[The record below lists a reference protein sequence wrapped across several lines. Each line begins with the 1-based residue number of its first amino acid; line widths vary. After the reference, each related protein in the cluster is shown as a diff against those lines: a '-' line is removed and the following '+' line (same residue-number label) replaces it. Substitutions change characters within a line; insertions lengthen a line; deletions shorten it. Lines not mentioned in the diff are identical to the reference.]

1 MEIDGEHHRILLGLI
16 QQIPELNEDLQ
27 PFLQTQKWSRD
38 KRHLLINFLVQ
49 HLLHSDS
56 LTSKFC
62 QQIQTVF
69 PRYFIAFIHRLYT
82 AVNFSTKISNQISIK
97 QRFLVLLA
105 QILHD
110 YPSLHTITENHLL
123 TSDTSLIEWKQE
135 SPKKKSKLKT
145 NNINEDVY
153 LLIATLR
160 LLLLANSKIN
170 LIHSW
175 KWNTLVHL
183 LENHDNEDVKW
194 LAFLCL
200 SIVFNMSS
208 NQQDLYR
215 PNISNTTI
223 FKIYDLITP
232 QPVLPLTSS
241 NYDNLFVDDDFKK
254 RTIFINGIPL
264 SKYNINKKSNDTE
277 ITTTTNEIRL
287 THTTTIDKCLREIA
301 LSITLG
307 WTALIYGPI
316 SNGKTLLVEYIAEQV
331 GKRLIKIQCSDHMD
345 SKVLLGT
352 YQCTDKPGEFLW
364 TPGLLVEATSEGH
377 WLLMEDI
384 DAASSDVLS
393 TIKSLIEMKTV
404 GYGSIS
410 PDFRLF
416 LTQRDTG
423 NPVQSNELI
432 HLLKSV
438 FCIVIPSYSDSE
450 IIQIMNNLPIWN
462 NDLQLFQMKLFHLY
476 LSLQNT
482 KGSIHTRLVTLRDL
496 LKCCHRLSSL
506 SIALSIHRQ
515 IAFYDVLDC
524 FASFLSK
531 ENRLQHIQAI
541 GTLFNMNNQEAEY
554 YALKT
559 IAELDDRDQQYFTVG
574 HVKLETQKKNQS
586 TQQQQ
591 YCFAKTRTAMFILER
606 IARCVQMNE
615 PVLLCGETGCGKT
628 TLVQYLAQK
637 TGNRLHVIN
646 LSQQSDAVDLLGGYK
661 PFDSLLLLRQIYRE
675 FTIEQT
681 TNDYI
686 EEIQKSIQ
694 SKRYKEAIKLMLKY
708 TDKDSSLRTQL
719 MKLRESFKAKNKSA
733 LIFRF
738 VEGSLVQALRNGDW
752 ILLDEINLASS
763 ETLQLLSGILESE
776 QGTIWLA
783 ERGDKQP
790 IVRHPNFRLFGCM
803 NPASDVGKRD
813 IPIGIRNRF
822 TELFVDE
829 CDERSEFLII
839 VDKYLNQTTIPKEY
853 IDRIVTF
860 YIEIQSKVKNFLI
873 TSSSTSS
880 NRIAITYS
888 LRTLCRALR
897 YIATTNWSGKSHSR
911 ALLEGFCL
919 SFFSQLDRSYYHDV
933 QKLIHHTILQ
943 GKPSIETILKT
954 SQMVV
959 PNEHIKKYIE
969 IKNYYV
975 LKGDESPRQNENYIF
990 TKTVDENLVNIIRV
1004 LSAKSYP
1011 ILLQGETSVGK
1022 TSLIHWLALATGNK
1036 CLRINN
1042 HEHTDLSEYLGTYTC
1057 SSTTGQLIF
1066 QDGPLIKAMRY
1077 GWWIILDELNLASS
1091 DILEALNRLLD
1102 DNRQLYLSETNE
1114 LINAHERFQLFATQ
1128 NPAGEQYA
1136 GRKRLSR
1143 AFRNRFIELHFDN
1156 LPQDELE
1163 IIIEKKCQLPKSYSK
1178 LLIQTMIDLQKYR
1191 SQKGIF
1197 AGKTSLITLR
1207 DLFRWAQRYT
1217 KYQNNCQ
1224 NYKQFLAEHGYLLLA
1239 GRSRNFEDRNFIKQ
1253 IIEKYFC
1260 EKKMIIDENV
1270 LFGEQGSSFSTEQIW
1285 AQIKN
1290 NNQLK
1295 HIVWTQ
1301 PLRRLAILCALC
1313 IEFDEP
1319 ALLVGETGCGKTTIC
1334 EILSQINKQKLFTI
1348 NCHTTTESADFLG
1361 SIRPVRRNE
1370 QNSNSDNNNPGLF
1383 EWQDGALVCS
1393 MKEGALFLIDEISLA
1408 DDSVLE
1414 RLNSVLEPEK
1424 ELVLAEKGYNNE
1436 DQHIDIIKAHEKF
1449 RLIATMNPGGDFGK
1463 KELSPALRNRFTEIW
1478 CTPSESIDDL
1488 YSIIVHNLTIKNED
1502 QRKECA
1508 TLMCNFIQYLR
1519 TIATTKRILTTVRDI
1534 LSWISFINLNTN
1546 NWQYSYE
1553 HGAYLVFIDALDSQ
1567 SSLKQSIIE
1576 FVTNQQTQISK
1587 LTLTIEMNSNNLTFG
1602 SYSIPRGT
1610 INSNDKDE
1618 YSFKAP
1624 TTLSNIQR
1632 LLRAMQLTNK
1642 PILIEGNP
1650 GVGKTSLV
1658 MALAKLAGYSFIRI
1672 NLSEQTD
1679 ISDLFGSDLPDV
1691 ESGQAGKFK
1700 WHDGP
1705 LLTAIKTNQWI
1716 ILDELNLANQSV
1728 LEGLNACLDHR
1739 GEIYIPELN
1748 RTFHIHDKQTS
1759 VPLRIFACQ
1768 NPYGQVSGRKG
1779 LPKSFLN
1786 RFTII
1791 YFSILERIDLKI
1803 ICQQLYEQ
1811 ISDDIIDKMLNF
1823 NEKIQQEFN
1832 INQWDFNLRD
1842 LLKWCQM
1849 FNENNQ
1855 NKYKALN
1862 LIYIKRMRTQK
1873 DQDQIKQIYEQTT
1886 GWNIQP
1892 IEVDF
1897 QINSKILQIGTTV
1910 WPRESIRLPTLSLT
1924 HPLLLM
1930 RHQLDNLSSILE
1942 CLSLSWPILLVGP
1955 SSRSSKSTLIH
1966 LLSCLC
1972 GHQCHTFE
1980 LNSSI
1985 DTNELLGNYEQF
1997 NFQQYAK
2004 YHLDLLK
2011 QEYYKKNQTN
2021 LLNEI
2026 NYENKQI
2033 TIEYL
2038 NELKQYLP
2046 SNEIDKL
2053 ISKYS
2058 QEQHFVWIESI
2069 LIRSMRQG
2077 DWLILENVNTCSL
2090 SVLDRLNSLL
2100 EPNGQLI
2107 LNEGGGQGSVIKP
2120 HKDFRLILTMDP
2132 KQGNGE
2138 ISRPMRNRCCEIYI
2152 DGQQEYNH
2160 YDSKELLQACQ
2171 IYQEKQQG
2179 DFIQIHNILC
2189 QKVSTFAFHNLIRAC
2204 LLFNELSHTTNEP
2217 FRLSIK
2223 TAYRTLNTR
2232 LNNEIDLLIDEFQ
2245 PNSISSN
2252 FFIFPTR
2259 INDLCLQPELTL
2271 SYKRNLPLWSCSSKD
2286 NSRIFHLLFYRFI
2299 EKLSTLSIEYDL
2311 FLSKHPQQT
2320 NLINLSKEINNIN
2333 NNVLLRILV
2342 EHDSLTKQ
2350 NRKSVKTKYIDEQLF
2365 FENTDGQFWLAMKDY
2380 FLRALS
2386 SSDLIN
2392 DNDLSFSYYRS
2403 WRWFL
2408 SIIESPSTNLINRRL
2423 HLIIAWPYI
2432 RLLFLIHIENSLFVE
2447 QIKQIDEQ
2455 YMLIQNEFFLF
2466 YNHYQTQIHYLIK
2479 TKSEYDYL
2487 CRQKQVFNQI
2497 DLFLDNKTEKNL
2509 EKYLQY
2515 WFHYEKQLISYFQQL
2530 KQTEN
2535 FDLNIFNE
2543 IETSWNELKYST
2555 TIFDRDILFYN
2566 TFESILYYNYQWIDS
2581 YIHPNT
2587 CSYPFISLTIPF
2599 YNIENPDEY
2608 FCQLISYSINPL
2620 INEIYIEKWLE
2631 QTSSTSLLYYFNIR
2645 STNVPFGLYEKI
2657 HKQNHFW
2664 SKFLWLNGSFLQCN
2678 RSKLEEF
2685 VRNCLEDNDSSINPQ
2700 NLSLELIEQS
2710 LNKIQLIQP
2719 RGEIDPFIYEQ
2730 IINDYKIKFQ
2740 SEISSEYNLRIE
2752 YQQQYEYSLNLTIH
2766 QWENQMKLILNE
2778 IQIEQNDFYRFNN
2791 DQYQTLIIYLTK
2803 QLINELLNKNFL
2815 IEQIYKKKDK
2825 KIYRQ
2830 WRKNIVEFYRN
2841 IILSEKFYIYRDI
2854 TMPVMKQIFQIIL
2867 AFDFH
2872 FQLNNETNKKIFH
2885 LCIFP
2890 FELNHFNLYDIAL
2903 DLFEKRT
2910 FVQQQMT
2917 TERFTQFFVLIAE
2930 YLVVSCHINHNRSI
2944 NFNNLLQSY
2953 VETVHYLWSEEQRQ
2967 IDEEKRISS
2976 SIYRH
2981 EISELESEQD
2991 DYEYKRLFPS
3001 FDSEFQDFFPMNQN
3015 VDNEDIKPD
3024 EEKTQKA
3031 SILPYF
3037 LLYEYFSLILNNE
3050 KNSLNNFLQPFFNS
3064 IYEFGEDNRLITHMI
3079 RLSIE
3084 SKENFSNYILNL
3096 NKPFDIYQDS
3106 KPSMIIECYPLLS
3119 TIEQRTTNLLIT
3131 HENHP
3136 TLNEILLVIKRIKS
3150 FSIKNSLIKFLYGFD
3165 ILFDKLNYWQHTY
3178 ASKTLQTTFDE
3189 QMEQLTVIII
3199 KFRKYE
3205 FNCYEQSLS
3214 MIDYNQRKT
3223 TIENW
3228 WLHLFGIMNSKNDLV
3243 LFEKIL
3249 HEFIHK
3255 ATLGD
3260 FQIRLEIFQ
3269 LFSKYFHNENILIL
3283 NSILKYY
3290 QQFSEYIEN
3299 EKQILRKPIES
3310 DIKKFLK
3317 IQQWKDTNYYALKQS
3332 IDKSHKYLFK
3342 SIKKYKQLLNQPIEK
3357 YFSTY
3362 QIKFQDDNQDFF
3374 RLIQIRYNK
3383 KFFNLNST
3391 TLFNSIKSDTNS
3403 LKQLSTTI
3411 SSMNI
3416 KTNDR
3421 KELKQLYTEKRQLL
3435 TQLFKKLTSIG
3446 LAFRKG
3452 LVYLNKQTLNTIE
3465 SVELKYFEINLKH
3478 NYGII
3483 ETKKKKKLIIEN
3495 RLDILEKFSGIF
3507 LQTDKNYYKIL
3518 YQHHQLKIHSQKNS
3532 IDPVIYQRIQG
3543 FTEHLIK
3550 LIYQQKI
3557 LLNSFLKQY
3566 QEFSKQFIIYSK
3578 QNFQYQF
3585 KDLNHVDQLYHLT
3598 SSLIERSYSF
3608 LLIIRSIP
3616 SNSAENIP
3624 IIDSLPNYIQLLNTN
3639 DFKDLLEKFLERLYL
3654 LIEKLNLFYDNVI
3667 DYHPLLKD
3675 INNLHQEICLTKQQ
3689 IQNVMEKL
3697 FVDEKNFPNDMFI
3710 GQLVKNFIEIYELF
3724 SQINILKQEKD
3735 SIPSVNSK
3743 PIRRYTK
3750 RLITTLSDISSITP
3764 PTDSTSSM
3772 WLVHIYNSFNN
3783 YITQFDLPNLT
3794 KLIPKSITSKSITFF
3809 HQIHLLVEQL
3819 LYRFIYYH
3827 YSTSQIYL
3835 SLSNTFISLLRDGF
3849 QMPPEESED
3858 DKNSE
3863 EQKTEGGV
3871 SGMGDGQVGKDA
3883 KDVSDQIETE
3893 DQLDEAKM
3901 PGQEKEDNDEKTDD
3915 QQNVDEEKNG
3925 IEVSFDFEAPADD
3938 PSKGENE
3945 DEENDDDEDNE
3956 SETNDDNIEDQM
3968 GDVDEDDQGEIF
3980 DEKKWG
3986 DEDKQDE
3993 EDEEDEDKKKPNETD
4008 KATGK
4013 DKEKREGL
4021 SAKDDQLDLADE
4033 DIEDNP
4039 DANTNYDD
4047 QQVETSNNDLNAEEP
4062 PLELPDNMDLDGGD
4076 EKEEPN
4082 EDNPDEINP
4091 QEDENIE
4098 LPNDENM
4105 DNEEQIEEEEEGKED
4120 ENDKINS
4127 SKNPIPDDIPDQE
4140 QEQLE
4145 QSSLTQDKTSNI
4157 DSANQ
4162 PNQLEKTFANAETFE
4177 EEKKKQENI
4186 GESSSS
4192 TKTSQTQQ
4200 ISSNEQNQLT
4210 QQLDKNLQTENN
4222 NKTSNQS
4229 NEQRTLSEIASL
4241 IDKNLKAALDIEQLD
4256 EDENKID
4263 DIPQLEQDDQQTQIY
4278 AHAKNIPKELQQQ
4291 KQILDSATDQQAKN
4305 FNEQDNVETAEPEPM
4320 IIDNQEEEKEEE
4332 QSKPLSSTLQKEP
4345 INKNKSSSIH
4355 DQPSSSALTEEQNEM
4370 ITIDKPYIPTTTVE
4384 HQFDYTAHVKPIT
4397 NDLTEQ
4403 IEYQLE
4409 EWYTHSNENLPDE
4422 GNNAEQLWTQLEY
4435 LTQPYVFELCEQLR
4449 LLLEPTQRTKYSG
4462 DYRTG
4467 KRLNMKRIIS
4477 YIASDFRKDRIWLR
4491 RLKPSKR
4498 QYQLILA
4505 IDDSQ
4510 SMDNLQVKRLAL
4522 ESLILLGQTLN
4533 LLDIGQFGIV
4543 SFGQYIKTLQPLNQ
4557 TFNHENGIHVL
4568 KQLKFDQTK
4577 TLLADLMESVTHTFS
4592 KEKIQTSNPL
4602 SQLLIILSD
4611 GRGLTV
4617 SGKDRLLKS
4626 VRHAM
4631 SQNIFIVFVILDN
4644 INHEKSTSIFQIN
4657 EAIFNGDKVEFR
4669 SYLDSFP
4676 FPYYLVI
4683 QNLEMLPRALIDVLR
4698 QFLELTTTNNNSN
4711 Q

>member
-1 MEIDGEHHRILLGLI
+1 
-16 QQIPELNEDLQ
+16 
-27 PFLQTQKWSRD
+27 
-38 KRHLLINFLVQ
+38 
-49 HLLHSDS
+49 
-56 LTSKFC
+56 
-62 QQIQTVF
+62 
-69 PRYFIAFIHRLYT
+69 
-82 AVNFSTKISNQISIK
+82 
-97 QRFLVLLA
+97 
-105 QILHD
+105 
-110 YPSLHTITENHLL
+110 
-123 TSDTSLIEWKQE
+123 
-135 SPKKKSKLKT
+135 
-145 NNINEDVY
+145 
-153 LLIATLR
+153 
-160 LLLLANSKIN
+160 
-170 LIHSW
+170 
-175 KWNTLVHL
+175 
-183 LENHDNEDVKW
+183 
-194 LAFLCL
+194 
-200 SIVFNMSS
+200 
-208 NQQDLYR
+208 
-215 PNISNTTI
+215 
-223 FKIYDLITP
+223 
-232 QPVLPLTSS
+232 
-241 NYDNLFVDDDFKK
+241 
-254 RTIFINGIPL
+254 
-264 SKYNINKKSNDTE
+264 
-277 ITTTTNEIRL
+277 
-287 THTTTIDKCLREIA
+287 
-301 LSITLG
+301 
-307 WTALIYGPI
+307 
-316 SNGKTLLVEYIAEQV
+316 
-331 GKRLIKIQCSDHMD
+331 
-345 SKVLLGT
+345 
-352 YQCTDKPGEFLW
+352 
-364 TPGLLVEATSEGH
+364 
-377 WLLMEDI
+377 
-384 DAASSDVLS
+384 
-393 TIKSLIEMKTV
+393 
-404 GYGSIS
+404 
-410 PDFRLF
+410 
-416 LTQRDTG
+416 
-423 NPVQSNELI
+423 
-432 HLLKSV
+432 
-438 FCIVIPSYSDSE
+438 
-450 IIQIMNNLPIWN
+450 MNNLPIWN

-719 MKLRESFKAKNKSA
+719 IKLRESFKAKNKSA

-860 YIEIQSKVKNFLI
+860 YIEIQLKVKNFLI

-933 QKLIHHTILQ
+933 QKLIHQTILQ

-990 TKTVDENLVNIIRV
+990 TKTVDENLINIIRV

-1370 QNSNSDNNNPGLF
+1370 QNSNSDNNNNPGLF

-1873 DQDQIKQIYEQTT
+1873 DQDHIKQIYEQTT

-1897 QINSKILQIGTTV
+1897 QINSKILQIGTTA

-2171 IYQEKQQG
+2171 IYQEKQQE

-2252 FFIFPTR
+2252 FLIFPTR

-2311 FLSKHPQQT
+2311 FISKHPQQI

-2350 NRKSVKTKYIDEQLF
+2350 NKKSVKTKYIDEQLF

-2432 RLLFLIHIENSLFVE
+2432 RLLFLIHIEDSLFVE

-2685 VRNCLEDNDSSINPQ
+2685 VRNCLEDNDSSINSQ

-2930 YLVVSCHINHNRSI
+2930 YLVVSCHINHNRST

-3374 RLIQIRYNK
+3374 RLIQVRYNK

-3391 TLFNSIKSDTNS
+3391 TLFNSIKTDTNS

-3495 RLDILEKFSGIF
+3495 RSDTLEKFSGIF

-3858 DKNSE
+3858 DKNGE

-3956 SETNDDNIEDQM
+3956 SEANDDNIEDQM

-3993 EDEEDEDKKKPNETD
+3993 EEEEDEDKKKPNETD

-4076 EKEEPN
+4076 EKEEAN

-4091 QEDENIE
+4091 EEDENTE

-4105 DNEEQIEEEEEGKED
+4105 DNEEQIEEEEGKED

-4177 EEKKKQENI
+4177 EEQKKQENI

-4278 AHAKNIPKELQQQ
+4278 AHAKNIPKDLQQQ

-4409 EWYTHSNENLPDE
+4409 EWYTHSNENLQDE
-4422 GNNAEQLWTQLEY
+4422 GNNAEQVWTQLEY